1 MLQFAENVNPIG
13 IVLCVKTPSG
23 ICYRTSDWEISPCV
37 MNPTVTG
44 HMSWMLSLWWRPE
57 RRTAAIHVLSFPKA
71 SRFLVSESDFTY
83 TAYGMRSSWAG
94 WYPRHCWKPTIS
106 KFFFSRHRNVPLFEG
121 VFISDEMLIVSDTFK
136 RPRHWLSP
144 RDLVTY
150 HKTISTHIQDNALSG
165 IQWNKWYNMM
175 SYHKA
180 KLPLWSFNRS
190 KFGKFATG
198 NEAEATSI
206 S

>member
-71 SRFLVSESDFTY
+71 SRFLVSESDFTC

-106 KFFFSRHRNVPLFEG
+106 KFFFFLTSQRTVIWRSVHQWRNVDRAWHFQA
-121 VFISDEMLIVSDTFK
+121 SQA
-136 RPRHWLSP
+136 
-144 RDLVTY
+144 LVVTTGPCHLTQNY
-150 HKTISTHIQDNALSG
+150 LYTHT
-165 IQWNKWYNMM
+165 
-175 SYHKA
+175 
-180 KLPLWSFNRS
+180 R
-190 KFGKFATG
+190 
-198 NEAEATSI
+198 
-206 S
+206 